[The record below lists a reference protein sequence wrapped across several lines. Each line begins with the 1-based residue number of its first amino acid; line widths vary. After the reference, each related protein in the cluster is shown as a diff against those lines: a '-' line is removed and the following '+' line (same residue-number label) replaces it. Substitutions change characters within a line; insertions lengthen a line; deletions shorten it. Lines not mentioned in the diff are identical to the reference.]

1 MFPPDRQSKPCPDA
15 PDAQSRPDNGDVAP
29 LLAER
34 IKGSGLEA
42 PAAILLR
49 VLKPAYWLGGQALY
63 VAAPFLEALG
73 VGRRSGGVTP
83 GAMAAFLESEQGVER
98 LLERIEGSGGKGE
111 ARPGARR

>member
-1 MFPPDRQSKPCPDA
+1 MFPPERQSKPHPDA

-42 PAAILLR
+42 PASILLR
-49 VLKPAYWLGGQALY
+49 VLKPAHWLGGQALH

-73 VGRRSGGVTP
+73 VGRGGGGVTP
-83 GAMAAFLESEQGVER
+83 GALAAFLESERGVDTLLDQIESSER
-98 LLERIEGSGGKGE
+98 KGE
-111 ARPGARR
+111 AGTGARR